1 MGDSATIVN
10 AVGGNQPTIVTAG
23 TIVGAAPVLT
33 TLTIRTIGT
42 VVGAATV
49 LAMPTIGTVVTIV
62 DAVTIPTIVTIGT
75 IVTVSAVTHSPDV
88 RTARTHRLLPESQHL
103 QSPLA
108 SAASLSVQLSS
119 QTRSGSDLNRFLWKA
134 SFGRLRCSASS
145 GST

>member
-1 MGDSATIVN
+1 MGDSATIVD

-23 TIVGAAPVLT
+23 TIVGTAPILT

-42 VVGAATV
+42 VVGAVTV

-62 DAVTIPTIVTIGT
+62 DAVTILAIVTIVTA
-75 IVTVSAVTHSPDV
+75 SAACHSPDV
-88 RTARTHRLLPESQHL
+88 RTTRTHRLLPESQHF